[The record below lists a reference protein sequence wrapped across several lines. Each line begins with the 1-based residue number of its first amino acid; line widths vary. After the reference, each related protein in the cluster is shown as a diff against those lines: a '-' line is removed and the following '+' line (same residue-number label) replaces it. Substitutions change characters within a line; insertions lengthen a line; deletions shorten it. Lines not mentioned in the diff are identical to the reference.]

1 MSDNDAFNKRID
13 EFIRKFDEIK
23 WENEVKEY

>member
-1 MSDNDAFNKRID
+1 MKKLNLTMSDNDAFNKRID

-23 WENEVKEY
+23 